1 MKVTVIG
8 CSTSWTD
15 RPTSSYCIN
24 GHILVDCG
32 EGTYKNYKPSGIN
45 FDNINNVFIT
55 HLHSD
60 HTSSLAVYFGMYL
73 RKTPTKEKLTI
84 YGPKG
89 LKVYLKH
96 LLYVCLMDYYD
107 LNLEDYFNLI
117 EIEDFTK
124 KITVENFSISTYSF
138 THGNLQDIAYV
149 FDDGHSKV
157 GFSGD
162 LNMQQGIDKFIENTN
177 SVFLECC
184 SMESS
189 KSHLGYN
196 DYIKFQN
203 KYTDKKFYAIH
214 CVDKVYDNEQQ
225 LGITCAKHSKT
236 YEL

>member
-1 MKVTVIG
+1 MEVTVIG

-15 RPTSSYCIN
+15 RPASSYCIN
-24 GHILVDCG
+24 KSILVDVG
-32 EGTYKNYKPSGIN
+32 SGTNKFYAKS
-45 FDNINNVFIT
+45 NIDMMNIKTIFLT

-60 HTSSLAVYFGMYL
+60 HTASLSVYFGKYL
-73 RKTPTKEKLTI
+73 RYSPQKEKITI

-107 LNLEDYFNLI
+107 VNLEDYFNLI
-117 EIEDFTK
+117 EIDNFDN
-124 KITVENFSISTYSF
+124 KITLNQFTISTYSF
-138 THGNLQDIAYV
+138 DHGNMKDIAYI
-149 FDDGHSKV
+149 FDDGQTKV

-162 LNMQQGIDKFIENTN
+162 LNMQQNIDKFIENTN
-177 SVFLECC
+177 NVFLECC

-189 KSHLGYN
+189 KAHLGYN

-203 KYTDKKFYAIH
+203 QFPDKKFYAIH
-214 CVDKVYDNEQQ
+214 CTDEVYNNEKQ

-236 YEL
+236 YKF